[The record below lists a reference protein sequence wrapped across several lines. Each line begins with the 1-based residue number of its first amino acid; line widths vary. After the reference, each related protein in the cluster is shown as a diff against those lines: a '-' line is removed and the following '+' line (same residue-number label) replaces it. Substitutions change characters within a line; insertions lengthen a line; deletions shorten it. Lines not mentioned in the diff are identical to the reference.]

1 MAPVS
6 DRRSIRSALNAV
18 FVLVS
23 LASLGACKTFAD
35 QTLRTRNALDA
46 HDPQEALRASN
57 AALHVRGADK
67 IPESLEKNDAL
78 LLLDRAMVLQALSKY
93 QASSRD
99 FEVADKALEILDFSR
114 TPANEIA
121 RYLFTDTTGPYK
133 ARPYEKLMLN
143 SLNMVNYLALGNLEG
158 ARVEARRFTV
168 MRDFLKGEKGRNRS
182 DVGRQGVVGSYLA
195 GYTFEQSGN
204 AEEALRYYDEALQ
217 SAELSS
223 LAEPVRRLMQRT
235 GYRTPVLDSASKR
248 AESSPASAHAP
259 DAELLILVS
268 YGRVPAMQARRVP
281 IGLALS
287 VAAAFLPVGMEK
299 EALRLAGQGLVTW
312 VNYPELGPSV
322 AYPEPVVRIDGV
334 VRTFEPVADVDA
346 IARQAWEQSKGR
358 VMAAAVIRM
367 VARGAIGAGVG
378 VATGKAT
385 DRSGLG
391 VLAALVTQAGLAA
404 ADKPDTRS
412 WATLPAH
419 IGVVRTRVPAGTRRI
434 EVQIAGRLYTTEV
447 SLDAG
452 QWVLVDITD
461 LSRT

>member
-1 MAPVS
+1 M
-6 DRRSIRSALNAV
+6 L
-18 FVLVS
+18 LS
-23 LASLGACKTFAD
+23 LASIGACKTFAD
-35 QTLRTRNALDA
+35 QTLRTRTALDA
-46 HDPQEALRASN
+46 HDPQEALQASN
-57 AALHVRGADK
+57 AALHVRTADK
-67 IPESLEKNDAL
+67 LPGSLEKNDAL
-78 LLLDRAMVLQALSKY
+78 LLLDRAMVLQALSEYK
-93 QASSRD
+93 ASSRD
-99 FEVADKALEILDFSR
+99 FGVADKALEILDFSR

-143 SLNMVNYLALGNLEG
+143 SMNMVNYLALGNLEG

-168 MRDFLKGEKGRNRS
+168 MRDFLMGDEGKQKHENEIGNA
-182 DVGRQGVVGSYLA
+182 GVVGSYLA

-204 AEEALRYYDEALQ
+204 AEEALRYYDDALH
-217 SAELSS
+217 SVELSS
-223 LAEPVRRLMQRT
+223 LAGPVRRLMERSS
-235 GYRTPVLDSASKR
+235 YRTPALDSLSKLGK
-248 AESSPASAHAP
+248 SLPAPSAAL

-281 IGLALS
+281 IGFALS
-287 VAAAFLPVGMEK
+287 IAAAFLPIGLEQ

-312 VNYPELGPSV
+312 VNYPELGASV
-322 AYPEPVVRIDGV
+322 EYPEPVVRVDDV
-334 VRTFEPVADVDA
+334 VRPFEPVADVDA

-367 VARGAIGAGVG
+367 VTRAAIGAGIG

-419 IGVVRTRVPAGTRRI
+419 IGVVRVRVPAGTRRI

-447 SLDAG
+447 SLGAG
-452 QWVLVDITD
+452 EWTLVDVTD